1 VRFQMS
7 NYGFD
12 KFVVQETSINAA
24 LNNYISVNWQG
35 MLENHGSYRNIA
47 TLSINIP
54 EGYGSLW
61 ASKEKTVVSGDLP
74 LYDADS
80 YSYGGTINFDKIIDR
95 TGSLTISN
103 TKDRRIGSDSINYEY
118 ANTLFSGRYGTVGL
132 RAGVQRYH
140 YDNQNSTNE
149 KYINLD
155 FSLPLSTWLSTG
167 VSSTNG
173 NVK

>member
-1 VRFQMS
+1 AITGGFDKLNWEIYGGYIDFDKRHYVRNEGSTSQTPGKSHLIGASFAYNFPVLSGVRFQMS

-103 TKDRRIGSDSINYEY
+103 TKDR
-118 ANTLFSGRYGTVGL
+118 
-132 RAGVQRYH
+132 
-140 YDNQNSTNE
+140 
-149 KYINLD
+149 
-155 FSLPLSTWLSTG
+155 
-167 VSSTNG
+167 
-173 NVK
+173 